1 MTRPSGPTRSR
12 GLRAAATAWV
22 LGCAALLGGCSTDAQ
37 RGAWLGAGVGAL
49 AGHAVGGDA
58 RSTLVGAVAGAGA
71 GYIIGNE
78 SDRRRCR

>member
-1 MTRPSGPTRSR
+1 MTRPFTTTRSR
-12 GLRAAATAWV
+12 SLRAAATACA
-22 LGCAALLGGCSTDAQ
+22 LGCLVGLSGCAGDAQ

-58 RSTLVGAVAGAGA
+58 RSTLVGAAAGAGA

-78 SDRRRCR
+78 SDRRKRR

>member
-1 MTRPSGPTRSR
+1 MTGPGPPTRSR
-12 GLRAAATAWV
+12 SLRAATTAWV
-22 LGCAALLGGCSTDAQ
+22 LGCIVLLGSCSNDAQ

-58 RSTLVGAVAGAGA
+58 RSTLIGAAAGAGA

-78 SDRRRCR
+78 SDRRKGR